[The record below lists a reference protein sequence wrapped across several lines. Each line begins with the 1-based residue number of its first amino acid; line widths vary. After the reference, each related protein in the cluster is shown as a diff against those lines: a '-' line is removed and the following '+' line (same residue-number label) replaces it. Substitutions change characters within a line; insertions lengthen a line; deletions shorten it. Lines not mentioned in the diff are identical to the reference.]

1 MALYPYQQRV
11 KDLILK
17 GVSVILQA
25 PTGAG
30 KTRAALAP
38 FIEGFFAQ
46 PDSTPRKCLYV
57 TPMRVLANQFYAEY
71 SALAASYCRRHG
83 RHLAVRIQTG
93 EQPNDRRFEGD
104 LIFCTID
111 QFLSSYLMMP
121 YSLPY
126 RLANLNA
133 GAIAGSYLVFD
144 EFHLFDPEAA
154 LPTILHALPTLSRL
168 APVMLMTATFSS
180 HMLESLTSFL
190 HNAEIVT
197 LTPNEINAI
206 DCRGGQ
212 SPRQRYWTAVD
223 QPLCADAVLQRH
235 QRSSLVICNTVTRAR
250 ALYRELKQ
258 KLKQK
263 VGQNTEL
270 LLLHSQFLPDD
281 RRRIEEELRQR
292 IGVSANR
299 TCANVIVVATQA
311 IEVGVDISAE
321 VLHTELAPPASL
333 IQRAGRC
340 ARYPGETGEVI
351 VYPVKNYAPYAFKAG
366 DLLKQEMDN
375 ACRWLNERKD
385 SVFDFTMEQALVDE
399 VSAPR
404 DKQVIEGLN
413 ADRHNRSNYIH
424 TCQQGERRGA
434 SRLLVRDVDSRLVL
448 IHPNPDQLLD
458 SPYDAIG
465 LNIPIYSLRTMVREW
480 LQRSV
485 TAPWRV
491 KRLDDRQADDRA
503 ESRQMEYRWVDVQ
516 DIETL
521 SETAILVVHPD
532 LAGYS
537 EREGFLPDTGNL
549 PFVSSLPSA
558 TTLIE
563 RALQPLQVE
572 TYTEHIQRVLQA
584 FSELALPELRYAAPA
599 LERAACWS
607 AGSVIRA
614 AWLACLL
621 HDVGKLSI
629 GWQQWAHAYQQAIN
643 QPVAANTA
651 LAHTA
656 FDRQNPDHGQAQ
668 QQVSAKMPRPRHAA
682 EGALACAKIIA
693 KALDEQPS
701 LTKATITAIA
711 RHHAPFVNDCQSFR
725 LVPSAAQILAD
736 TLQYL
741 PSEIRHHINVSL
753 LWTQSDQNQIQQFS
767 DLITT
772 PKDQFGW
779 MAYILL
785 ARALRRADQRG
796 TELGSA
802 RMGSRRPVE

>member
-1 MALYPYQQRV
+1 MVLYPYQQRV
-11 KDLILK
+11 RNHILQGK
-17 GVSVILQA
+17 SVILQA

-38 FIEGFFAQ
+38 FIEGFFDQ

-71 SALAASYCRRHG
+71 RALADSYCRRHG
-83 RHLAVRIQTG
+83 RHLDVRIQTG
-93 EQPNDRRFEGD
+93 EQPDDRRFEGD

-111 QFLSSYLMMP
+111 QFLSSYLVMP

-144 EFHLFDPEAA
+144 EFHLFDSEAA

-168 APVMLMTATFSS
+168 APVMLMTATFSI
-180 HMLESLTSFL
+180 HMLKSLTSFL
-190 HNAEIVT
+190 PNAEIVT
-197 LTPNEINAI
+197 LTRDEITAI
-206 DCRGGQ
+206 DCRGEQ

-258 KLKQK
+258 K
-263 VGQNTEL
+263 VGQDTEL

-281 RRRIEEELRQR
+281 RRRIEGELQRR
-292 IGVSANR
+292 IGVNANR

-340 ARYPGETGEVI
+340 ARYPGEKGEVI
-351 VYPVKNYAPYAFKAG
+351 VYRVEKYAPYAFEA
-366 DLLKQEMDN
+366 DELLKQEMDT
-375 ACRWLNERKD
+375 AWQWLHKCKGEI
-385 SVFDFTMEQALVDE
+385 FDFTREQELVNT

-404 DKQVIEGLN
+404 DKQVIDGLN
-413 ADRHNRSNYIH
+413 ADRFNRSNYIH
-424 TCQQGERRGA
+424 ICQQGNRCGA

-465 LNIPIYSLRTMVREW
+465 LNIPVYSLRAMVQEW

-491 KRLDDRQADDRA
+491 KRLYERQSDDRA
-503 ESRQMEYRWVDVQ
+503 ESRQMVYHWVDVQ
-516 DIETL
+516 DTKEL
-521 SETAILVVHPD
+521 GETAILVVHPV

-537 EREGFLPDTGNL
+537 EREGFLPDTGDL

-558 TTLIE
+558 TMRIE

-599 LERAACWS
+599 LERAANWPE
-607 AGSVIRA
+607 GSVIQA

-621 HDVGKLSI
+621 HDVGKLSSA
-629 GWQQWAHAYQQAIN
+629 WQQWAHAYQQAIN
-643 QPVAANTA
+643 QPVAAHVA

-656 FDRQNPDHGQAQ
+656 FDRQNPLHVQAQ
-668 QQVSAKMPRPRHAA
+668 QQVSAKIPRPRHAS
-682 EGALACAKIIA
+682 EGALACKQMITE
-693 KALDEQPS
+693 ALGNQRC

-711 RHHAPFVNDCQSFR
+711 RHHAPFVNDCQPFQ
-725 LVPSAAQILAD
+725 LVPNADHILAC
-736 TLQYL
+736 TVQHI
-741 PSEIRHHINVSL
+741 PSALRQHIKVNL
-753 LWTQSDQNQIQQFS
+753 LCKQSNGNQIQEFGNW
-767 DLITT
+767 ITT
-772 PKDQFGW
+772 PRDQFGW
-779 MAYILL
+779 MAYTLL
-785 ARALRRADQRG
+785 VRALRRADQRG
-796 TELGSA
+796 TELGRGA
-802 RMGSRRPVE
+802 L